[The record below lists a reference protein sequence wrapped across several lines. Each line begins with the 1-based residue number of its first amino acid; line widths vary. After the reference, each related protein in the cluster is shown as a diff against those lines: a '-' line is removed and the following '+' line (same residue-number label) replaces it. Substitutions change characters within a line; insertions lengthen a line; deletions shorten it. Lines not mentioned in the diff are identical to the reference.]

1 LKIDVLEVLE
11 PACRQAGLISRN
23 LDASNVEMS
32 RNQKFKIK
40 NSVLPSS
47 RSPLTIMP
55 VTLYKRQRE
64 LMEFLRLFITKNG
77 FSPTLQEIADAMN
90 LSSLATVHEHL
101 QALIKKGLIKRY
113 EGAVRGI
120 ELLDEKLGAV
130 LEGIELP
137 LVGLIAAGRPIEAIE
152 DPTETITVS
161 PNIISGRRRAFVL
174 QVKGNSMVKDGIH
187 DGDYVVIEQQE
198 TANNG
203 DIVQRSP
210 SDSSRTGQRFN
221 EPNLCDQCGYSR
233 KGERNYSEV

>member
-1 LKIDVLEVLE
+1 
-11 PACRQAGLISRN
+11 
-23 LDASNVEMS
+23 
-32 RNQKFKIK
+32 
-40 NSVLPSS
+40 
-47 RSPLTIMP
+47 MP

-101 QALIKKGLIKRY
+101 QALIKKGLIKKY

-120 ELLDEKLGAV
+120 EILDEKMGAI

-152 DPTETITVS
+152 DPTETITIS

-203 DIVQRSP
+203 DIVVALLGNGFATLKRYYKEAHRIRLEPANDSMSP
-210 SDSSRTGQRFN
+210 IFATNVAIQGKVRGIIRRF
-221 EPNLCDQCGYSR
+221 E
-233 KGERNYSEV
+233 